1 MQTAAAIVA
10 VTVGLIGSGAGPA
23 FGQVL
28 PPQINPGANEIES
41 RRQLEQLERQQ
52 QRPQQ
57 QGPAVVGPARP
68 QSDLLKPGGPK
79 FPLKKLE
86 FDSSKFLTAEEL
98 DKIGS
103 GYVGRKVDFSEL
115 QKLLAT
121 INELYTS
128 KGIPTGIATLP
139 PQQVSNGT
147 VKIKLTEGRLEK
159 LTVTGN
165 VQTFPG
171 YILKRVE
178 QPSGEVL
185 DVPKLSR
192 DVTWFNRT
200 NDAQVRALLQPGTSF
215 GLTDVQLAVTE
226 VPVNTLQLFS
236 DNQGVRT
243 TGRYQGGVYYRRS
256 GALGFDDRFT
266 FYGTVADGSINGN
279 VSYNIPI
286 NDWGGRL
293 GVSYTQGGIRI
304 VQGPFVDLGVK
315 GQSAMSS
322 VNFSQ
327 PLLAT
332 DSWLVLANLAGTAGV
347 TRTTLFPD
355 FTQTDDHTHKATA
368 GFSVTQSG
376 TDYSITVAPAYNYVE
391 SQSIVLGTT
400 RIFDVYNGTFSALVR
415 LPANFSF
422 SALGSAQYTP
432 ERSQLPG
439 DQLFQIGGP
448 TTVRGYPTNSVAGNS
463 GYYANFELHNN
474 LSQYI
479 TGLDLFAFID
489 RGEVFSTFPAHTEL
503 TSAGAGLSWTPHA
516 AFTLESSIGFPW
528 GNVVPGQ
535 PCYQAYFRGIIR
547 PLLLFPAA
555 QTL

>member
-1 MQTAAAIVA
+1 MVSVA
-10 VTVGLIGSGAGPA
+10 LGLITAGSALA
-23 FGQVL
+23 QVL
-28 PPQINPGANEIES
+28 PPQINPGANEIEQ

-86 FDSSKFLTAEEL
+86 FDDSKFLSKEEL
-98 DKIGS
+98 DKIAAD
-103 GYVGRKVDFSEL
+103 YVGRKIDFSDL
-115 QKLLAT
+115 QKLLAA

-139 PQQVSNGT
+139 PQQVKNGV
-147 VKIKLTEGRLEK
+147 VKIKLTEGRLDK

-165 VQTFPG
+165 VQTYPG

-200 NDAQVRALLQPGTSF
+200 NDAQVRALLQPGASF

-226 VPVNTLQLFS
+226 VPVDTLQLFS
-236 DNQGVRT
+236 DNQGVRS

-266 FYGTVADGSINGN
+266 FYGTVAEGSLNGS
-279 VSYNIPI
+279 VSYNLPI

-293 GVSYTQGGIRI
+293 GASYTQGGIRI
-304 VQGPFVDLGVK
+304 VQGPFADLGVK
-315 GQSAMSS
+315 GQSALTS
-322 VNFSQ
+322 VNFAQ
-327 PLLAT
+327 PLVAT
-332 DSWLVLANLAGTAGV
+332 DSWLLLANVAAAAGV
-347 TRTTLFPD
+347 TRSKLSD
-355 FTQTDDHTHKATA
+355 FTVTDDHSHKATA
-368 GFSVTQSG
+368 GFALTHSG
-376 TDYSITVAPAYNYVE
+376 TDYTITVAPAYNYLE
-391 SQSIVLGTT
+391 TQSVVNGTT
-400 RIFDVYNGTFSALVR
+400 RHFDVYSATFSALAR

-422 SALGSAQYTP
+422 SAFGSAQYTP
-432 ERSQLPG
+432 DKHDIDTLETLQLPG

-479 TGLDLFAFID
+479 SGLDVFAFID
-489 RGEVFSTFPAHTEL
+489 RGEVFSVFPTHTEL
-503 TSAGAGLSWTPHA
+503 TSAGAGLSWTPHV

-528 GNVVPGQ
+528 NSVVPGQ
-535 PCYQAYFRGIIR
+535 PMYQAYFRGIIR
-547 PLLLFPAA
+547 PLLLLPAA

>member
-1 MQTAAAIVA
+1 MRIAAVVVLATIAVA
-10 VTVGLIGSGAGPA
+10 GSGAGVA
-23 FGQVL
+23 FAQVL

-57 QGPAVVGPARP
+57 QGPAVVGPGRP

-86 FDSSKFLTAEEL
+86 FDSSKFLSAEEL

-103 GYVGRKVDFSEL
+103 DYVGRKVDFSDL
-115 QKLLAT
+115 QKLLAA
-121 INELYTS
+121 INDLYTS

-139 PQQVSNGT
+139 PQQVTNGT
-147 VKIKLTEGRLEK
+147 VKIKLTEGKLEK
-159 LTVTGN
+159 MTVTGN
-165 VQTFPG
+165 VQTYPG
-171 YILKRVE
+171 YILKRVD
-178 QPSGEVL
+178 QPTGEVL

-200 NDAQVRALLQPGTSF
+200 NDAQVRALLQPGSSF

-226 VPVNTLQLFS
+226 VPTDTLQLFS

-266 FYGTVADGSINGN
+266 FYGTVAEGNLNGN

-304 VQGPFVDLGVK
+304 VQGAFADLGVK
-315 GQSAMSS
+315 GQSALSS

-327 PLLAT
+327 PLVAT
-332 DSWLVLANLAGTAGV
+332 DSWLLLANLAGSAGV
-347 TRTTLFPD
+347 TRTTLSD
-355 FTQTDDHTHKATA
+355 VTVTDDHTHKATA
-368 GFSVTQSG
+368 GFAVTQSG
-376 TDYSITVAPAYNYVE
+376 TDYTVTVSPAYNYVE
-391 SQSIVLGTT
+391 SESVVLGTT
-400 RIFDVYNGTFSALVR
+400 RTFDVYSGTFSGLVR
-415 LPANFSF
+415 FPANFSF
-422 SALGSAQYTP
+422 SALGSAQYTR
-432 ERSQLPG
+432 EKLLPG

-448 TTVRGYPTNSVAGNS
+448 TTVRGYPTNSVAGDS

-474 LSQYI
+474 LSKYI
-479 TGLDLFAFID
+479 TGLDVYGFID
-489 RGEVFSTFPAHTEL
+489 RGEVFSTSPAHTQL
-503 TSAGAGLSWTPHA
+503 TSAGAGMSWTPHP

-535 PCYQAYFRGIIR
+535 PCYQAYFRGILR
-547 PLLLFPAA
+547 PLLLFPASH
-555 QTL
+555 TL